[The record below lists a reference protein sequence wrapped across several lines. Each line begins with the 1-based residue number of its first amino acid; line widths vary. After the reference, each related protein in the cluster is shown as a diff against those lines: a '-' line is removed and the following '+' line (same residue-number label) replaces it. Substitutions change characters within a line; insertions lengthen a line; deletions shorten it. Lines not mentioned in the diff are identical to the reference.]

1 MAAAAAAA
9 IIARADQHRHVP
21 IQLKLMVDVD
31 PPFPMITMSVDPPF
45 LVIASVVREVTV
57 RGLGRAEEWM
67 TTCAQTLVTR
77 DSWFARTPAVRKVFF
92 LLAQNSAAILHSKAV
107 SASALGQTLALTV
120 YAIFGIQTRWE
131 LILWRLLETVSW
143 RQATEV
149 SSLGRSKLLI

>member
-1 MAAAAAAA
+1 MAAAGAAAA
-9 IIARADQHRHVP
+9 EAAAEAIVAHADQHRHVP
-21 IQLKLMVDVD
+21 IQLKLVVGVPVNRTGVD
-31 PPFPMITMSVDPPF
+31 PLF

-107 SASALGQTLALTV
+107 SASALGQILALAV
-120 YAIFGIQTRWE
+120 YPIFGIQ
-131 LILWRLLETVSW
+131 V
-143 RQATEV
+143 
-149 SSLGRSKLLI
+149 